1 MGATT
6 IDPGQTTNVSV
17 AFSMHQGM
25 GGQHQFD
32 LVLNSNDPVQSQQTV
47 TVKAKYPNN

>member
-1 MGATT
+1 MGTTT

-32 LVLNSNDPVQSQQTV
+32 LLLSSNDPVQPQQTV